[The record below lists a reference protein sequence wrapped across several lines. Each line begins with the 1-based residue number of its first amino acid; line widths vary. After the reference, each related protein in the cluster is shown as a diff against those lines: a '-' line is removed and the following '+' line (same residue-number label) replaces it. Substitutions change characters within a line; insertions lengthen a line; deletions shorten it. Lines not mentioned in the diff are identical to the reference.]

1 MAEVRPPS
9 VRLVKAALR
18 NAGLPEAV
26 TQGSGRTARVV
37 RGGWRVWSLGTEVR
51 VNHWSV
57 LTLSKPAERAELA
70 RYAIALRAAGWKVIE
85 DERGG
90 FLAVLG
96 DTAGGA

>member
-9 VRLVKAALR
+9 VRSVKAALR
-18 NAGLPEAV
+18 NAGLPEAE

-37 RGGWRVWSLGTEVR
+37 HGGWRVWSVGTEVR

-57 LTLSKPAERAELA
+57 LTLSKPAERAELGS
-70 RYAIALRAAGWKVIE
+70 YAPALRRAGWKVIE

-90 FLAVLG
+90 FLAVLATG
-96 DTAGGA
+96 TKG